1 MLSEKLSTMYFQT
14 MPHLLY
20 FVTATP
26 LIYTA
31 PDMPEI
37 HKTTQVMDL
46 AFRLHDHICTIKGNL
61 EKQRTHL
68 S

>member
-1 MLSEKLSTMYFQT
+1 

-26 LIYTA
+26 LIYIA
-31 PDMPEI
+31 PAMPEI
-37 HKTTQVMDL
+37 NKTTQVMDL
-46 AFRLHDHICTIKGNL
+46 TFQLHDHIRTIKGNL
-61 EKQRTHL
+61 DKQITHL